1 MPPSPSRPK
10 LYLLGG
16 GAAQGLVAR
25 LQEQFERSSG
35 CTIQATFGAVGL
47 MKDRLLAGAPCDVLI
62 LTQAL
67 TAQLEASGHLVAHS
81 GCALGRVKTGIA
93 VKDGAPWPAVDSP
106 TALKAALLAAQGIYF
121 PDPQKAT
128 AGIHFMGVLKRMGIA
143 DELAQRLHVFAN
155 GAMAMAALAQ
165 APGERL
171 IGCTQV
177 TEILYTP
184 GVRLVAPLP
193 SAFELATVY
202 TAALCA
208 SAQQARQA
216 AELIALLGSN
226 GVAALRQQ
234 AGFEPTSPSQGAA
247 GVQAGA
253 VTLPTRI

>member
-1 MPPSPSRPK
+1 MDRK
-10 LYLLGG
+10 
-16 GAAQGLVAR
+16 
-25 LQEQFERSSG
+25 FEIR
-35 CTIQATFGAVGL
+35 IAKVG
-47 MKDRLLAGAPCDVLI
+47 
-62 LTQAL
+62 
-67 TAQLEASGHLVAHS
+67 
-81 GCALGRVKTGIA
+81 LGRVKTGIA

-155 GAMAMAALAQ
+155 GATAMAALAQ

-193 SAFELATVY
+193 SAFELATLY

-216 AELIALLGSN
+216 AELIALMGSN

>member
-25 LQEQFERSSG
+25 LQAQFERSSG

-47 MKDRLLAGAPCDVLI
+47 MKGRLLAGAPCDVLI

-67 TAQLEASGHLVAHS
+67 TAQLEASGHVLAHS
-81 GCALGRVKTGIA
+81 GCALGSVKTGIA

-106 TALKAALLAAQGIYF
+106 TAFKAALLAAQGIYV

-128 AGIHFMGVLKRMGIA
+128 AGIHFMAVLKRMGIA
-143 DELAQRLHVFAN
+143 DEVAQRLHVFAN
-155 GAMAMAALAQ
+155 GATAMAALAQ

-208 SAQQARQA
+208 TTQQARQA
-216 AELIALLGSN
+216 AEFIALMGST

-234 AGFEPTSPSQGAA
+234 AGFEPTSPAQGATA
-247 GVQAGA
+247 VQAGA
-253 VTLPTRI
+253 VRLPTGT